1 MMNPHKTFRLFL
13 ASWLMVG
20 VSLWAVPSTTLVYAS
35 TKDIRDINP
44 HLYGGEMAA
53 QNMVF
58 EPLLLNTREGLK
70 PWLAERWEVS
80 KDTKTYTFF
89 LREDVVF
96 SDGTPFDA
104 KVVKQNIDAVLS
116 NFKRHAWLELVNQI
130 DKSEVVDAY
139 TYRLTLKNAYYPA
152 LEELALTRPFRFLS
166 PKCFQEGETKGGVSC
181 LVGTGPWVLSEHRR
195 NQFAHFEANPTYWG
209 KKPLLQGVR
218 WRVMPEHQS
227 ILLAL
232 QKGEIDLLFGADGDM
247 VDLDSFAALERQGRY
262 RTLMSQ
268 PIASRAVLINSNQPI
283 TSDINVRQALQY
295 AINKEAIAKG
305 IFNGSEVVAHTLFSP
320 TTPYCDVELPSYMY
334 DPVKANTLLEKAG
347 WVKGK
352 DPIRTKE
359 GKPLVLEISF
369 NAQNAQER
377 AISEYLQSNLKTVGV
392 ELRIVGE
399 EKQSFLDRQQS
410 GNFDLQYSLSWG
422 VPYDP
427 QSYISSWRIPAHG
440 DFQAQRGLPKK
451 AWLDET
457 ITRVLIEPDSATRH
471 ELYAQMLRYIHSQ
484 YVYIPLTYSRTKA
497 VFSPKVQGVEFS
509 LSQYEIPFERMSLSR

>member
-1 MMNPHKTFRLFL
+1 MNPLQRFWLICAVLFTCKSFLL
-13 ASWLMVG
+13 ASSM
-20 VSLWAVPSTTLVYAS
+20 LVYAS

-58 EPLLLNTREGLK
+58 EPLLLSTREGLK
-70 PWLAERWEVS
+70 PWLAQRWEVS
-80 KDTKTYTFF
+80 KDAKTYTFF

-104 KVVKQNIDAVLS
+104 TAVKQNIDAVLS

-130 DKSEVVDAY
+130 DKSEVVDTH

-181 LVGTGPWVLSEHRR
+181 LAGTGPWVLSEHRR
-195 NQFAHFEANPTYWG
+195 NQFAHFSTNPTYWG
-209 KKPLLQGVR
+209 EKPAIDAVR
-218 WRVMPEHQS
+218 WRVMPDHQS

-247 VDLDSFAALERQGRY
+247 VDLDSFAALERQGKY

-268 PIASRAVLINSNQPI
+268 PIASRAVLINTNQPI
-283 TSDINVRQALQY
+283 TSNPNVRQALQY

-320 TTPYCDVELPSYMY
+320 ATPYANVELPSYMY
-334 DPVKANTLLEKAG
+334 DPAKANALLEKAG
-347 WVKGK
+347 WTKGN
-352 DPIRTKE
+352 DGIRIKE
-359 GKPLVLEISF
+359 SKRLSLEISF

-377 AISEYLQSNLKTVGV
+377 TISEFIQSNLKAVGV

-440 DFQAQRGLPKK
+440 DFQAQRGLAKK

-457 ITRVLIEPDSATRH
+457 ITRVLIEPKSTVRH
-471 ELYAQMLRYIHSQ
+471 ELYAQMLRYVHEEH
-484 YVYIPLTYSRTKA
+484 VYIPLTYSRTKA

-509 LSQYEIPFERMSLSR
+509 FSQYEIPFERMRLSR